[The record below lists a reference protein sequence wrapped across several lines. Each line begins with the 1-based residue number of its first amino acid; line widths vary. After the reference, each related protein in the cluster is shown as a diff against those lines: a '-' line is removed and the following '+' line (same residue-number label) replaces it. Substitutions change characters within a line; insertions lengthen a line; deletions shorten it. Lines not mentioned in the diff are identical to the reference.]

1 MKKTLTLLFA
11 LGSVVLASAQQKQ
24 SVNGNNV
31 LKMKP
36 RKLNEEQIR
45 AAKEQGE
52 EQIAQFNQDNR
63 GASFFSED
71 FANGVAGNNGVG
83 AWTIDDSGNDG
94 IWMLATAT
102 SPGGFYSDPTEGLV
116 STSEANGW
124 MIFDADLF
132 QGGEITATNPA
143 EDVTGYLTSPVLDLS
158 AQTSVILSFEQAFRY
173 CCADD
178 RPIFVEV
185 TNDGG
190 TTWVV
195 FDGAPGFTGGAND
208 ASANPMLTTIDISG
222 VAAGESAVQFRFGW
236 QANGN
241 ATHSH
246 YFWGVDDILLYP
258 NPVQNDIEVTYV
270 STGDILADF
279 EYRAIPLDLA
289 NPADLGGM
297 IVGTIY
303 RNIGVNAQDATI
315 TCEIL
320 DATNTVVATASQT
333 IEMLA
338 TVDLENPADFY
349 DTLFVATN
357 WVPDATGDYS
367 VRTTVTYASEDA
379 TPTNNTMSKNFT
391 ITTDEYGHDDIT
403 NLNDDMRPFA
413 GTGTAAD
420 PFAPVGYG
428 SYLTVNTDGSSAYGL
443 TVRFDSSTDTNCPI
457 TALLMQQ
464 GDDYNLTDGELVAG
478 AEYEVDADWTP
489 AGNQSYPYYLPFEEA
504 AELAAGARYFVAIQ
518 TNDETTQE
526 LGVQSTGELD
536 ADFSTGI
543 WAETTEG
550 TFIWFFGLTGL
561 TDDSPAIR
569 LITSERVGIEE
580 NAQLVNDLS
589 VGPNPAVNTTRVNF
603 KLDNAKAIA
612 YEIRDM
618 QGRLITFANKGV
630 YQAGAQSFE
639 INVSDIAA
647 GNYMLNI
654 VLDGTSMVS
663 TQLVVSK

>member
-1 MKKTLTLLFA
+1 MKKTFTLLFA
-11 LGSVVLASAQQKQ
+11 LGSVVFASAQQKQ
-24 SVNGNNV
+24 NINGNHV

-36 RKLNEEQIR
+36 RKLNEEQVR
-45 AAKEQGE
+45 AAKEEGAA
-52 EQIAQFNQDNR
+52 QIAQFDQANR

-71 FANGVAGNNGVG
+71 FANGAAGNNGVG
-83 AWTIDDSGNDG
+83 AWTIEDSGNNS
-94 IWMLATAT
+94 IWMLATAA
-102 SPGGFYSDPTEGLV
+102 SPAGFYSDPTEGLV
-116 STSEANGW
+116 STTAANGW

-132 QGGEITATNPA
+132 QGGEIAADNPA

-158 AQTSVILSFEQAFRY
+158 SQTSVILSFEQAFRY

-195 FDGAPGFTGGAND
+195 FDGAPEFTGGAND
-208 ASANPMLTTIDISG
+208 ASANPLLTTIDISG
-222 VAAGESAVQFRFGW
+222 VAAGEGAVQFRFGW

-241 ATHSH
+241 AAHSH
-246 YFWGVDDILLYP
+246 YFWGVDDVLLYP
-258 NPVQNDIEVTYV
+258 NPVQNDIEVSYV
-270 STGDILADF
+270 STGDILQDF

-303 RNIGVNAQDATI
+303 RNIGVNTQTATI
-315 TCEIL
+315 TCDVL

-333 IEMLA
+333 VDMLA
-338 TVDLENPADFY
+338 TIDLENPADFY
-349 DTLFVATN
+349 DTVFVATN
-357 WVPDATGDYS
+357 WVPTATGDYS
-367 VRTTVTYASEDA
+367 VRTTVTYAAEDA

-391 ITTDEYGHDDIT
+391 ITLDEYGHDDIT

-413 GTGTAAD
+413 GTGTTAD

-428 SYLTVNTDGSSAYGL
+428 SYLTVNTDGSTAYGL

-478 AEYEVDADWTP
+478 AEFEVDGDWTP
-489 AGNQSYPYYLPFEEA
+489 AGNQSYPYYLPFDDA
-504 AELAAGARYFVAIQ
+504 ADLAAGARYFVAVQ

-580 NAQLVNDLS
+580 SAQLIKDLT
-589 VGPNPAVNTTRVNF
+589 VGPNPAVNSTRVNF
-603 KLDNAKAIA
+603 TLDNAKAVA

-618 QGRLITFANKGV
+618 QGRLITFANKGM

-639 INVSDIAA
+639 INVTDIAA

-654 VLDGTSMVS
+654 VLDGAAMVS